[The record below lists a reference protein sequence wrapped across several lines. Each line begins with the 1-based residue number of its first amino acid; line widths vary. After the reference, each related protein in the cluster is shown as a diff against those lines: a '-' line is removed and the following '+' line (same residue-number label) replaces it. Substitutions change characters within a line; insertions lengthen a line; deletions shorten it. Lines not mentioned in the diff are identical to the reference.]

1 MDPSTGELSPSGADG
16 RRAAGTGRG
25 RPVTATGDEGAMVVD
40 TDVYRHVM
48 GRLAKGVAVVTTTA
62 SGHHH
67 ALTADSV
74 TSVSLD
80 PVLLLVCVET
90 DARFHD
96 AVHRARCL
104 RCERPRR
111 GPASHCGRGSRRR
124 DVRCRARWTA
134 PPTRS
139 PPRASRCSTARS
151 RRSSARCAT
160 CTPRATTASSSGR
173 SQPARLSG
181 DPKAALV
188 HFRGQ
193 YSALP

>member
-1 MDPSTGELSPSGADG
+1 M
-16 RRAAGTGRG
+16 
-25 RPVTATGDEGAMVVD
+25 TATGEEGTVGVD
-40 TDVYRHVM
+40 TDAYRHVI

-67 ALTADSV
+67 AITVDSV

-96 AVHRARCL
+96 AVLERGEFGVSVLAASQRAAAVWFSTPG
-104 RCERPRR
+104 RPLP
-111 GPASHCGRGSRRR
+111 GQMDSTPHSLTASGIPLLDGALSTLECVVR
-124 DVRCRARWTA
+124 DVHPAGDHSIIVGEVRA
-134 PPTRS
+134 
-139 PPRASRCSTARS
+139 
-151 RRSSARCAT
+151 
-160 CTPRATTASSSGR
+160 
-173 SQPARLSG
+173 ARLSG
-181 DPKAALV
+181 DPTPALV

>member
-1 MDPSTGELSPSGADG
+1 MT
-16 RRAAGTGRG
+16 
-25 RPVTATGDEGAMVVD
+25 TGDWGAGEVD
-40 TDVYRHVM
+40 TDTYRHVV

-74 TSVSLD
+74 TSVSLE

-96 AVHRARCL
+96 AVLESGRFGVSVLAADQRATAVWFSTPG
-104 RCERPRR
+104 RPLP
-111 GPASHCGRGSRRR
+111 GQMDLAPHTLGESGVPLLDGALSTLECAVR
-124 DVRCRARWTA
+124 DVHPAGDHSIIVGEVRA
-134 PPTRS
+134 
-139 PPRASRCSTARS
+139 
-151 RRSSARCAT
+151 
-160 CTPRATTASSSGR
+160 
-173 SQPARLSG
+173 ARLSG

>member
-1 MDPSTGELSPSGADG
+1 ME
-16 RRAAGTGRG
+16 
-25 RPVTATGDEGAMVVD
+25 VD

-48 GRLAKGVAVVTTTA
+48 GRLAQGVAVVTTTSA
-62 SGHHH
+62 GHHH

-96 AVHRARCL
+96 AVIESGTFGVSVLAADQRATAVWFSTPG
-104 RCERPRR
+104 RPLPGQMARAPHTLTES
-111 GPASHCGRGSRRR
+111 GVPLLDGALSTLECSVR
-124 DVRCRARWTA
+124 DVHPAGDHSIIVGEVRD
-134 PPTRS
+134 
-139 PPRASRCSTARS
+139 
-151 RRSSARCAT
+151 
-160 CTPRATTASSSGR
+160 
-173 SQPARLSG
+173 ARLGG
-181 DPKAALV
+181 DPRPALV

>member
-1 MDPSTGELSPSGADG
+1 MTTTEG
-16 RRAAGTGRG
+16 
-25 RPVTATGDEGAMVVD
+25 GDEVD

-62 SGHHH
+62 AGHYH

-80 PVLLLVCVET
+80 PVLILVCVDT

-96 AVHRARCL
+96 AVTESGAFGVSVLAADQRASAVWFSTPG
-104 RCERPRR
+104 RPLNGQMDRAPHTLTPS
-111 GPASHCGRGSRRR
+111 GIPLLDGALSTLECVVR
-124 DVRCRARWTA
+124 DVHPAGDHSIIVGEVRA
-134 PPTRS
+134 
-139 PPRASRCSTARS
+139 
-151 RRSSARCAT
+151 
-160 CTPRATTASSSGR
+160 
-173 SQPARLSG
+173 ARLSS
-181 DPKAALV
+181 DPRAALV

>member
-1 MDPSTGELSPSGADG
+1 MT
-16 RRAAGTGRG
+16 
-25 RPVTATGDEGAMVVD
+25 TGDWGDAEVD
-40 TDVYRHVM
+40 TDLYRHVV

-96 AVHRARCL
+96 AVLESGRFGVSVLAADQRSTAVWFSTPGRPLPGQMDRAPHTL
-104 RCERPRR
+104 
-111 GPASHCGRGSRRR
+111 GASGVPLLDGALSTLECVVR
-124 DVRCRARWTA
+124 DVHPAGDHSIIVGEVRA
-134 PPTRS
+134 
-139 PPRASRCSTARS
+139 
-151 RRSSARCAT
+151 
-160 CTPRATTASSSGR
+160 
-173 SQPARLSG
+173 ARLSG

>member
-1 MDPSTGELSPSGADG
+1 MT
-16 RRAAGTGRG
+16 
-25 RPVTATGDEGAMVVD
+25 TGDWGDAEVD
-40 TDVYRHVM
+40 TDLYRHVV

-96 AVHRARCL
+96 AVLESGRFGVSVLAADQRSTAVWFSTPG
-104 RCERPRR
+104 RPLPGQMDRVPHTL
-111 GPASHCGRGSRRR
+111 GASGVPLLDGALSTLECVVR
-124 DVRCRARWTA
+124 DVHPAGDHSIIVGEVRA
-134 PPTRS
+134 
-139 PPRASRCSTARS
+139 
-151 RRSSARCAT
+151 
-160 CTPRATTASSSGR
+160 
-173 SQPARLSG
+173 ARLSG

>member
-1 MDPSTGELSPSGADG
+1 MT
-16 RRAAGTGRG
+16 
-25 RPVTATGDEGAMVVD
+25 VTGDGGAGEVD
-40 TDVYRHVM
+40 TDVYRHVV
-48 GRLAKGVAVVTTTA
+48 GRIAKGVCVVTTTA

-96 AVHRARCL
+96 AVIESGAFGVSVLAADQRATAVWFATPG
-104 RCERPRR
+104 RPLP
-111 GPASHCGRGSRRR
+111 GPMDPAPHTLTSSGIPLLDGALSTLECTVR
-124 DVRCRARWTA
+124 DVHPAGDHSIIVGEVRD
-134 PPTRS
+134 
-139 PPRASRCSTARS
+139 
-151 RRSSARCAT
+151 
-160 CTPRATTASSSGR
+160 
-173 SQPARLSG
+173 ARLGG
-181 DPKAALV
+181 DPRAALV

>member
-1 MDPSTGELSPSGADG
+1 MT
-16 RRAAGTGRG
+16 AAGD
-25 RPVTATGDEGAMVVD
+25 VGAGGVD
-40 TDVYRHVM
+40 TDAYRHVM

-80 PVLLLVCVET
+80 PLLLLVCVET

-96 AVHRARCL
+96 AVTERGAFGVSILAADQRSTAVWFSTPGRPLPGQMDRAPHTLTPSGIPLLDGALATLECTV
-104 RCERPRR
+104 
-111 GPASHCGRGSRRR
+111 R
-124 DVRCRARWTA
+124 DVHPAGDHSIVVGEVRA
-134 PPTRS
+134 
-139 PPRASRCSTARS
+139 
-151 RRSSARCAT
+151 
-160 CTPRATTASSSGR
+160 
-173 SQPARLSG
+173 ARLSG

>member
-1 MDPSTGELSPSGADG
+1 MT
-16 RRAAGTGRG
+16 T
-25 RPVTATGDEGAMVVD
+25 TGDGGTVEVD
-40 TDVYRHVM
+40 TDVYRHVV
-48 GRLAKGVAVVTTTA
+48 GRLAKGVSVVTTTA

-67 ALTADSV
+67 AFTADSV

-96 AVHRARCL
+96 AVLESGTFGVSVLSADQRSLAVWFSTPGRPLPGQMDRAPHTL
-104 RCERPRR
+104 
-111 GPASHCGRGSRRR
+111 GASGVPLLDGALSTLECAVR
-124 DVRCRARWTA
+124 DVHPAGDHSIIVGEV
-134 PPTRS
+134 RS
-139 PPRASRCSTARS
+139 
-151 RRSSARCAT
+151 
-160 CTPRATTASSSGR
+160 
-173 SQPARLSG
+173 ARLSG